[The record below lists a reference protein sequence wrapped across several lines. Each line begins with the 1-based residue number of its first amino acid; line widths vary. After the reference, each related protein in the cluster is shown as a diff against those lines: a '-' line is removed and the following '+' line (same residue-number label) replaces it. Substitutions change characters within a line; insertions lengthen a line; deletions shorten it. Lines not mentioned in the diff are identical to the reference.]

1 MKYIKKYACYRQNL
15 LKLTRL
21 EVVRNY
27 MSGEM
32 IRMFDGPFAIAESFR
47 AVWEFGLDYN
57 YFINLTNTIRTI
69 TPDEILRL
77 ANTYYNIDDLYEITA
92 G

>member
-1 MKYIKKYACYRQNL
+1 MA
-15 LKLTRL
+15 
-21 EVVRNY
+21 
-27 MSGEM
+27 GEM
-32 IRMFDGPFAIAESFR
+32 IRMFDGPFAIAESFK

-57 YFINLTNTIRTI
+57 YFIRLMNTIRTI
-69 TPDEILRL
+69 TPDEIIRL